1 MKKITLLRAVAVI
14 VLCALLTVLAACD
27 TNKLQGT
34 DFIDSIPDIPSDI
47 ESSSDE
53 SNVSDP
59 EPEPGQAHMPVI
71 STTKNI
77 TPGNVLVT
85 GTCDEGATVRI
96 SGGEEDVVVNSLDGY
111 FMAEVKMVTTSV
123 SVLEAVAYSDT
134 LSESEVRSFEVRYDA
149 TAEPRVDG
157 NSVTVGSDSYLIF
170 DSVMADYLGT
180 NLLSQTEIKA
190 FKDFVNNK
198 CANLKK
204 RAGSYP
210 ATLIYVLIPDSVTI
224 YGERLPEGIEQTA
237 YKTRYDYVSEALSET
252 NATLI
257 DMRDIFLSEKDE
269 HDLYQKTDSHLT
281 EYGAYLVYKELCNV
295 MAERFPAAAA
305 RDLEKDFTAT
315 TTTVFG
321 GDLAYYA
328 GVDREVI
335 TETVTRYTPKF
346 NLRMGKWDNFDY
358 YISDLHKYISDDD
371 ARLVS
376 GADGAAQRVVF
387 KTNRPDL
394 PCALIYRDENSI
406 PMFSALAERFD
417 TVMFAKTGDYTVNM
431 TDAQRYKSEGHT
443 TVDYIIVMVT
453 ENNIGGILN

>member
-1 MKKITLLRAVAVI
+1 MKKTTLLRAVAVI
-14 VLCALLTVLAACD
+14 VLGTLLAVLAACD
-27 TNKLQGT
+27 TNKIKGT
-34 DFIDSIPDIPSDI
+34 SFIDSIPDIPSDI

-53 SNVSDP
+53 SAVSDP
-59 EPEPGQAHMPVI
+59 EPAPGQAHMPVI

-77 TPGNVLVT
+77 TPGFVLVT
-85 GTCDEGATVRI
+85 GTCDEGATVKI
-96 SGGEEDVVVNSLDGY
+96 SGGKEDVTVKSLDGY
-111 FMAEVKMVTTSV
+111 FMAEVEMVTTSV

-134 LSESEVRSFEVRYDA
+134 LKESEVRSFDVQYDA

-157 NSVTVGSDSYLIF
+157 NSVTVGSNSYLIF
-170 DSVMADYLGT
+170 DSVMSDYLGS
-180 NLLSQTEIKA
+180 NLLSQTELKN

-204 RAGSYP
+204 RAGTYP

-224 YGERLPEGIEQTA
+224 YKDRLPADAKQDS
-237 YKTRYDYVSEALSET
+237 YKTRYDYVSEALAET

-257 DMRDIFLSEKDE
+257 DMRDIFLSVKDE
-269 HDLYQKTDSHLT
+269 HQLYQNTDSHLT
-281 EYGAYLVYKELCNV
+281 EYGAYLVYKEICDV

-305 RDLEKDFTAT
+305 RDLETEFTAT
-315 TTTVFG
+315 TTTVKG

-346 NLRMGKWDNFDY
+346 NLRMGKWENFDF
-358 YISDLHKYISDDD
+358 YISDLEKYVGDDD

-387 KTNRPDL
+387 KTERNDL
-394 PCALIYRDENSI
+394 PCALIYRDDNSI
-406 PMFSALAERFD
+406 PMFSALAERFNN
-417 TVMFAKTGDYTVNM
+417 VMFAKSGDYTVNM
-431 TDAQRYKSEGHT
+431 TDAQRYKGGSHS

-453 ENNIGGILN
+453 ENNIDKILK